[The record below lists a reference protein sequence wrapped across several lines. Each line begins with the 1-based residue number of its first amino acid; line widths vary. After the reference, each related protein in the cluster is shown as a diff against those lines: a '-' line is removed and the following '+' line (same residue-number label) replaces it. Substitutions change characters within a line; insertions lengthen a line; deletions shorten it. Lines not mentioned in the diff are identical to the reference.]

1 MDEIKTCPY
10 LKKCGACSSMGKAY
24 EETLRSKEARIRT
37 LLRNH
42 VIPEGIEGMN
52 NPYHYRNKIH
62 RVCAFERKGRKEEM
76 KTGIYA
82 EGTHSLI
89 PVRNCL
95 IEDEAGESI
104 LKDVEQLTRDFKIPY
119 YDEDSGRG
127 LLRHILIRTAHE
139 TGEIL
144 LVLVLAGREFPGK
157 KHFVRKLREMHP
169 EITSLV
175 FNVNNRHTNMI
186 LGDQETVV
194 YGPGYITDVLCGR
207 KFRISPRSFYQVN
220 SLMTEKIYSKA
231 VEYADLS
238 GREKVIDAYCG
249 IGTIGIAASDRAGEV
264 LGVESNRQAVKDA
277 KTNAELNGIRN
288 IRFTAQDA
296 GAYMMKMAAEGEHA
310 DVLFMDPPRGGST
323 VEFIDAA
330 CSMAPRKIIYISCN
344 PETLS
349 RDLAE
354 FERRGYAAK
363 KAKAFDAFCWTA
375 HTEAVTLIE
384 PRGLR
389 K

>member
-1 MDEIKTCPY
+1 
-10 LKKCGACSSMGKAY
+10 
-24 EETLRSKEARIRT
+24 
-37 LLRNH
+37 
-42 VIPEGIEGMN
+42 
-52 NPYHYRNKIH
+52 
-62 RVCAFERKGRKEEM
+62 
-76 KTGIYA
+76 
-82 EGTHSLI
+82 
-89 PVRNCL
+89 
-95 IEDEAGESI
+95 
-104 LKDVEQLTRDFKIPY
+104 
-119 YDEDSGRG
+119 
-127 LLRHILIRTAHE
+127 
-139 TGEIL
+139 
-144 LVLVLAGREFPGK
+144 
-157 KHFVRKLREMHP
+157 
-169 EITSLV
+169 
-175 FNVNNRHTNMI
+175 MI